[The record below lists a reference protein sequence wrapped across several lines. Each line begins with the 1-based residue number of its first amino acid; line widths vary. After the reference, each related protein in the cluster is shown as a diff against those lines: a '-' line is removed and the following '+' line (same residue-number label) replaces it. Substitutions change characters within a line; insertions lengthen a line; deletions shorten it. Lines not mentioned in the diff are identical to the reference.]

1 MKYLNQ
7 NYINCLR
14 KYYGKNQDC
23 ANIKIIGKIDYNSA
37 YINSSITDKNLGL
50 LISGIITEKDNK
62 VETKLNKGN
71 APTALKN
78 QIKNMEMPKVTKDI
92 EIKIM
97 KESKENKIYKKES
110 DGDESNEIKEIKMNQ
125 LFSPHILLY
134 QFNETNFIGKKRN
147 PTSLFG
153 DEILGRKR
161 KKN

>member
-1 MKYLNQ
+1 MQKKNVLLPLDNIFSIKNINQLELPNYDSLFKLKPKLISMKYLNP

-50 LISGIITEKDNK
+50 LISGIMAEKDNK

-71 APTALKN
+71 VSTALKN
-78 QIKNMEMPKVTKDI
+78 QINNKEMPKVTKDI

-97 KESKENKIYKKES
+97 KESKKNKIYKKES
-110 DGDESNEIKEIKMNQ
+110 DGDEPNEIKEIKMN
-125 LFSPHILLY
+125 
-134 QFNETNFIGKKRN
+134 
-147 PTSLFG
+147 
-153 DEILGRKR
+153 
-161 KKN
+161 

>member
-1 MKYLNQ
+1 MQKKNVLLPLDNIFSIKNINQLELPNYDSLFKLKPKLISMKYLNP

-97 KESKENKIYKKES
+97 KESKKNKIYKKRIS
-110 DGDESNEIKEIKMNQ
+110 W
-125 LFSPHILLY
+125 
-134 QFNETNFIGKKRN
+134 R
-147 PTSLFG
+147 
-153 DEILGRKR
+153 
-161 KKN
+161 